1 MREFHMQAVANSIET
16 MIHVYGVNKNQRGR
30 IRILY
35 QVLTA
40 ETIAAQFTNFQRQYH
55 GLLPGEEVFTIW
67 DDVDINAPQLLYV
80 VNVTGD
86 SVLTAGNE
94 LLSLVAKKF

>member
-1 MREFHMQAVANSIET
+1 MTRDNDLYETAKSIEKLLRQYGKDRALCQR
-16 MIHVYGVNKNQRGR
+16 VYIIYERLSRERVRG
-30 IRILY
+30 
-35 QVLTA
+35 
-40 ETIAAQFTNFQRQYH
+40 FSPFQREYFH
-55 GLLPGEEVFTIW
+55 LLSGEEYFLIY
-67 DDVDINAPQLLYV
+67 DDWGLMYA